1 MGSVNL
7 SEEAIDGLVT
17 LQERMV
23 NLIKQLN
30 MPLVEVSMVI
40 QNMISPMLES
50 LNKHAV
56 ENALEL
62 PDRIM
67 NQWPIEKPIHD
78 EVKSSLAVEKI
89 LSVIDEE
96 RMDIL
101 ETLVRVTM
109 VETEMILL
117 DGIAALRMWEHLA
130 RTQLANITS
139 PGQLFSPIEIPE
151 DLSLIHI

>member
-23 NLIKQLN
+23 NLINQLN

-151 DLSLIHI
+151 DW

>member
-56 ENALEL
+56 QNALEL

-151 DLSLIHI
+151 DW

>member
-1 MGSVNL
+1 
-7 SEEAIDGLVT
+7 
-17 LQERMV
+17 MV
-23 NLIKQLN
+23 NLIKQLS

-50 LNKHAV
+50 LNRHAAD
-56 ENALEL
+56 NNLEL
-62 PDRIM
+62 PDRIV

-89 LSVIDEE
+89 LSVIDED

-139 PGQLFSPIEIPE
+139 PGQLFSPIEIP
-151 DLSLIHI
+151 DDW

>member
-151 DLSLIHI
+151 GW

>member
-1 MGSVNL
+1 MSDTSVD
-7 SEEAIDGLVT
+7 SLVT

-50 LNKHAV
+50 LKTHALDN
-56 ENALEL
+56 EMQIPEK
-62 PDRIM
+62 IM
-67 NQWPIEKPIHD
+67 NQWPIEKSIHE
-78 EVKSSLAVEKI
+78 EVKSSLAIDKL
-89 LSVIDEE
+89 LSVLDQD

-109 VETEMILL
+109 IETEMILL
-117 DGIAALRMWEHLA
+117 DGISALRMWEHLA

-139 PGQLFSPIEIPE
+139 PGQLFSPLEIPE
-151 DLSLIHI
+151 DW

>member
-130 RTQLANITS
+130 RTQLADITS

-151 DLSLIHI
+151 DW

>member
-7 SEEAIDGLVT
+7 SDEAIDGLVT

-139 PGQLFSPIEIPE
+139 PGQLFSPIEMPE
-151 DLSLIHI
+151 DW

>member
-1 MGSVNL
+1 
-7 SEEAIDGLVT
+7 
-17 LQERMV
+17 MV
-23 NLIKQLN
+23 NLIKQLS

-50 LNKHAV
+50 LNRHAAD
-56 ENALEL
+56 NNLEL
-62 PDRIM
+62 PDRIV

-89 LSVIDEE
+89 LSVIDED

-130 RTQLANITS
+130 RTQLANIIS
-139 PGQLFSPIEIPE
+139 PGQLFSPIEIP
-151 DLSLIHI
+151 DDW

>member
-40 QNMISPMLES
+40 LYMFSPMLES

-56 ENALEL
+56 EIAFDL

-151 DLSLIHI
+151 DW

>member
-1 MGSVNL
+1 
-7 SEEAIDGLVT
+7 
-17 LQERMV
+17 MV
-23 NLIKQLN
+23 NLIKQLS

-50 LNKHAV
+50 LNRHAAD
-56 ENALEL
+56 NNLEL
-62 PDRIM
+62 PDRII

-89 LSVIDEE
+89 LSVIDED

-139 PGQLFSPIEIPE
+139 PGQLFSPIEIP
-151 DLSLIHI
+151 DDW

>member
-1 MGSVNL
+1 M

-151 DLSLIHI
+151 DW

>member
-56 ENALEL
+56 ENAIEL

-151 DLSLIHI
+151 DW

>member
-139 PGQLFSPIEIPE
+139 PGQLFSPI
-151 DLSLIHI
+151 

>member
-130 RTQLANITS
+130 RTQLATVSYTHLTLPTS
-139 PGQLFSPIEIPE
+139 G
-151 DLSLIHI
+151 

>member
-1 MGSVNL
+1 MDSGNL
-7 SEEAIDGLVT
+7 SEEDVDGLVT

-40 QNMISPMLES
+40 QNMISPMLET
-50 LNKHAV
+50 LNKHAL
-56 ENALEL
+56 ENELEL
-62 PDRIM
+62 PERIIK
-67 NQWPIEKPIHD
+67 QWPIEKPIHD
-78 EVKSSLAVEKI
+78 EVKSSLAVDKI
-89 LSVIDEE
+89 LSVIDQE

-130 RTQLANITS
+130 RSQLANITS
-139 PGQLFSPIEIPE
+139 PGQLFSPIEMP
-151 DLSLIHI
+151 DDW